1 MFIIF
6 GTRGRLSVANP
17 QDTLQSACPHCRG
30 NLVLKENKTWFTL
43 FFLPIFP
50 ITTNGRFYHCG
61 QCDSA
66 YKAEARQ
73 HLVSQGLGG

>member
-6 GTRGRLSVANP
+6 GTRGRITAANP
-17 QDTLQSACPHCRG
+17 QDILESSCPACQG
-30 NLVLKENKTWFTL
+30 DLELKVNKTWFTL

-50 ITTNGRFYHCG
+50 VNTNGTFYHCS

-66 YKAEARQ
+66 YRSEARQ
-73 HLVSQGLGG
+73 HLVRTEGA